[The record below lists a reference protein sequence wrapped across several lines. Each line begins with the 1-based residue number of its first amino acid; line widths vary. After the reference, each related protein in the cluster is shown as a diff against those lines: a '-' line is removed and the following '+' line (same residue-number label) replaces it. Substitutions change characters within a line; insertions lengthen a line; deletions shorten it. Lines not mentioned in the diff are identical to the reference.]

1 MPYMRHNTP
10 SVRPLPRR
18 SRGMGQSACNWLTNV
33 FCSGGALE
41 TAFGVPCSTCP
52 VNQPLQPPT
61 ITNQPGPTLPVGY
74 NPDTGTISSG
84 SGNTTGQTGAVLPT
98 YTLPNVPG
106 YDNSNNGGGG
116 GGGATPSCDWTQAS
130 WTDITT
136 WCGTNW
142 LLAGIAV
149 IGGAIMLRQA
159 LR

>member
-1 MPYMRHNTP
+1 MPYLRHNTP
-10 SVRPLPRR
+10 SVRSFPKR
-18 SRGMGQSACNWLTNV
+18 SRGMGQEACNWLTNV

-74 NPDTGTISSG
+74 NPDTGTISSS
-84 SGNTTGQTGAVLPT
+84 SGNTTGQTGSVLPT
-98 YTLPNVPG
+98 YSLPDVPG
-106 YDNSNNGGGG
+106 YDNSGGGG
-116 GGGATPSCDWTQAS
+116 GTPSCDWTQAS

-142 LLAGIAV
+142 LLAGLV
-149 IGGAIMLRQA
+149 LVGGAIMIRQA
-159 LR
+159 FR